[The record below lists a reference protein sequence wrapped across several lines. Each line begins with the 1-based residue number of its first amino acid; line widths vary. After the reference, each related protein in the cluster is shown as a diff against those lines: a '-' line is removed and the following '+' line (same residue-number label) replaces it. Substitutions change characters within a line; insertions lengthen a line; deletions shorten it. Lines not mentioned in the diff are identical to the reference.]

1 MTQREYMK
9 YHQEMY
15 DTLNKPINIGDIVVA
30 NNYYKSNVLI
40 GEVSHFVESGR
51 VATNMQYKQGKTSYK
66 YNIYRF
72 PTDIVVIKK
81 SKKKKL

>member
-51 VATNMQYKQGKTSYK
+51 VAINMQYKQGKTSYK

>member
-1 MTQREYMK
+1 MTQREYIK

-15 DTLNKPINIGDIVVA
+15 DALNKPINIGDIVVA

-51 VATNMQYKQGKTSYK
+51 VAISIQYKRGNTAYK
-66 YNIYRF
+66 YFIYRF
-72 PTDIVVIKK
+72 PLDIVVIKK